1 MRPPDP
7 HLGMDG
13 WVLCRLYH
21 DLLVPR
27 ALPDIGRP
35 TDLGSACNF
44 DEVGRA
50 LFSVMVDGRCPLHM
64 PNGRG
69 TNLLSF
75 IIRERGEGG
84 LD

>member
-50 LFSVMVDGRCPLHM
+50 LFSVMVDARFICPM
-64 PNGRG
+64 VEEPISS
-69 TNLLSF
+69 LSLF
-75 IIRERGEGG
+75 ERGGKG
-84 LD
+84 P